1 MSARIFNQVSR
12 TPTQTESATHQMH
25 TSSMVKLY
33 EAIQLAIFRT
43 IDTYSD
49 FEQLQYQTR
58 PNTSPG
64 QGGLMLTIL
73 LESVGWTYLTIFAVF
88 GTKSFCY
95 FFFWV
100 YPALQ
105 DRGLARPVVLDAS
118 SDLKGLY
125 GGGRIFEEREISF
138 DAR

>member
-12 TPTQTESATHQMH
+12 TPTQTESVTHQKH

-64 QGGLMLTIL
+64 QGGLM
-73 LESVGWTYLTIFAVF
+73 VTIFARECGMDLLDHLRGVWYE
-88 GTKSFCY
+88 KLLL

-118 SDLKGLY
+118 SDLKGFY
-125 GGGRIFEEREISF
+125 G
-138 DAR
+138 